1 MHCPSII
8 YTILWTRLKVAWA
21 CASLWWYS
29 LSTGYEIKYEVTC
42 CTTVTMPTS
51 YLAMKHW
58 FWSQKLSSS
67 VTEGGTLLPDVLTG
81 NWAMCL
87 LLLHTMLD
95 WGEDECLV
103 VCGTW
108 GSTETV
114 KWLERFIVLLVQTT
128 VVLYCLAMEY
138 GATLFPVNT
147 WQSLVASVSLYGSLR
162 SWTWLCRTL
171 KSLGTIKTTHRTSI

>member
-1 MHCPSII
+1 MCFIMMVFFVYRLWDQIWSDVLYNANFIFNNEAL
-8 YTILWTRLKVAWA
+8 IL
-21 CASLWWYS
+21 
-29 LSTGYEIKYEVTC
+29 VT
-42 CTTVTMPTS
+42 
-51 YLAMKHW
+51 
-58 FWSQKLSSS
+58 KLSSS
-67 VTEGGTLLPDVLTG
+67 VTEGGTLLLDVLTG
-81 NWAMCL
+81 NWATCL
-87 LLLHTMLD
+87 SLLDTMLD

-128 VVLYCLAMEY
+128 VVLYCLAMEC

-147 WQSLVASVSLYGSLR
+147 WQSLVASVSLYGSLQ

-171 KSLGTIKTTHRTSI
+171 KSLGTIKTAHRTSI